1 MPARTMKS
9 MSFTIFIDGKRITV
23 KHIYCKGKLCR
34 VFVPHGAWI
43 EPGITNEPS
52 VAEAQSAGD
61 TGNPSQ

>member
-1 MPARTMKS
+1 MPARTIKA

-23 KHIYCKGKLCR
+23 KHIYCKGKRCR
-34 VFVPHGAWI
+34 VFVPQGAWI

-52 VAEAQSAGD
+52 VAQAQSAPD